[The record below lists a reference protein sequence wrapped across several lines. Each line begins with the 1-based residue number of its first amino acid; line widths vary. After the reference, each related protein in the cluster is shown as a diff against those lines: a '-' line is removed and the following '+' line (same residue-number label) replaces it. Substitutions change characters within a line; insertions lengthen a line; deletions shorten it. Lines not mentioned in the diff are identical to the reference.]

1 MLFEVCAST
10 SNSVPAHSYLPPLL
24 DAAAAA
30 AAADAAAA
38 RCSTK
43 ASRLPKPPVVALAG
57 CSGGLC
63 ITMPLDQLLRLL
75 LALLLALTEVQLAPA
90 AAAAPSLG
98 AVDSLAGGGTGLL
111 PLLLTPPL
119 VLLLRLVRSAAAG
132 PASLL
137 LDACRTQ
144 LGGRKTPAGKH
155 AGKNLSKDLSKDFRR
170 NGDMPL
176 PETTTRLSIMHHA
189 QHDVVVQGVQQQAH
203 IAKCGLP
210 AMHGAQRPAQTDSQV
225 LLASRADE
233 LDALCATN
241 TATCDGVHTA

>member
-24 DAAAAA
+24 DAAAAAA

-90 AAAAPSLG
+90 AAAAAPSLG
-98 AVDSLAGGGTGLL
+98 AVASLAGGGTGLL

-144 LGGRKTPAGKH
+144 LGGRKTPVPRFDA
-155 AGKNLSKDLSKDFRR
+155 
-170 NGDMPL
+170 P
-176 PETTTRLSIMHHA
+176 I
-189 QHDVVVQGVQQQAH
+189 
-203 IAKCGLP
+203 CGH
-210 AMHGAQRPAQTDSQV
+210 MSSCSGCH
-225 LLASRADE
+225 
-233 LDALCATN
+233 C
-241 TATCDGVHTA
+241 